1 MSQLYTSGGQS
12 IGASASASTLPVNI
26 QSLFPLGLTGLISL
40 MSKGLLQHHSSCF
53 SCAGTQL
60 GTEGIEPRS
69 GGHHGEE
76 SEPSGGELVPMGHYC
91 EGPWA
96 AWQGVSTNQRLRKRA
111 ESTSVAL
118 SSYQL
123 YPESRQHP

>member
-1 MSQLYTSGGQS
+1 
-12 IGASASASTLPVNI
+12 
-26 QSLFPLGLTGLISL
+26 